1 MSQGRQKPVPD
12 GMLVTG
18 IIRSPHGVNGYVKVE
33 SISGETVHLDGLT
46 DMLVRPAGD
55 ATEPVRLEIET
66 IRTTSIPPLVKFRGV
81 DTPEAAK
88 VFAGAEIL
96 IPRDKACPLGAGEWY
111 VSDLCQCVL
120 VQNGVSVGLI
130 TGVMEGGESD
140 LLEVTLSDG
149 AVPGVSGGEKR
160 FVPFRKEFVG
170 KVDMK
175 AKTVELMHR
184 WILE

>member
-1 MSQGRQKPVPD
+1 MNQGRQNPVPAD
-12 GMLVTG
+12 MLVTG
-18 IIRSPHGVNGYVKVE
+18 IIRSPHGVNGFVKVE
-33 SISGETVHLDGLT
+33 SISGETVHFNGLT
-46 DMLVRPAGD
+46 EVLVRPAGG
-55 ATEPVRLEIET
+55 ATPVCLEIET

-88 VFAGAEIL
+88 AFAGAEIL
-96 IPRDKACPLGAGEWY
+96 IPRDKACPLEAGEWY

-130 TGVMEGGESD
+130 TGVVEGGESD

-149 AVPGVSGGEKR
+149 AVPGVPGGEKR
-160 FVPFRKEFVG
+160 YVPFRREFVG
-170 KVDMK
+170 DVDMT

>member
-1 MSQGRQKPVPD
+1 MNQGRQNPVPAD
-12 GMLVTG
+12 MLVTG
-18 IIRSPHGVNGYVKVE
+18 IIRSPHGVNGFVKVE
-33 SISGETVHLDGLT
+33 SISGETVHFNGLT
-46 DMLVRPAGD
+46 EVLVRPAGGV
-55 ATEPVRLEIET
+55 TPVCLEIET

-88 VFAGAEIL
+88 AFAGAEIL
-96 IPRDKACPLGAGEWY
+96 IPRDKACPLEAGEWY

-149 AVPGVSGGEKR
+149 AVPGVPGGEKR
-160 FVPFRKEFVG
+160 YVPFRKEFVG
-170 KVDMK
+170 DVDMT

>member
-1 MSQGRQKPVPD
+1 MNQGRQNPVPAD
-12 GMLVTG
+12 MLVTG

-33 SISGETVHLDGLT
+33 SMSGETVHLDGLAEI
-46 DMLVRPAGD
+46 LVRPAGGG
-55 ATEPVRLEIET
+55 TEPVRLEIET
-66 IRTTSIPPLVKFRGV
+66 IRSKSVPPLVKFRGV

-88 VFAGAEIL
+88 AFAGAEIL
-96 IPRDKACPLGAGEWY
+96 VPRDKACPLDADEWY

-120 VQNGVSVGLI
+120 VQDGVSVGLI

-149 AVPGVSGGEKR
+149 AVPGVPGGEKR

-170 KVDMK
+170 DVDMQ